1 MAGLETI
8 GFIGLGNMGAPIALR
23 LLRVGYPMTVLDLV
37 PDRMEP
43 HIREGANPGS
53 SPMELARDCDVVIA
67 SLHAEAVREVALGE
81 RGIVQGGKE
90 GQVFINLSTTS
101 PELAVSVADALRERG
116 IEMLDAPVSGAAVGA
131 QSGHLTVFVGGNYE
145 AYERSLPVLQ
155 QVGRTVT
162 YLGENGKGQIGKR
175 INGAMEALS
184 QLAVYEGMLLARK
197 MNLDLKAFSRAA
209 AGGCAQSWRLDE
221 LVREF
226 LLKGEEEFR
235 FHLQRSRTTNA
246 LQMAKSVG
254 ITLHGV
260 EAAHRVFAEHDWQI
274 VVDFKQ

>member
-1 MAGLETI
+1 
-8 GFIGLGNMGAPIALR
+8 
-23 LLRVGYPMTVLDLV
+23 
-37 PDRMEP
+37 
-43 HIREGANPGS
+43 
-53 SPMELARDCDVVIA
+53 
-67 SLHAEAVREVALGE
+67 LHAEAVREVALGE

-155 QVGRTVT
+155 QVGQTVT
-162 YLGENGKGQIGKR
+162 YLGESGKGQIGKR

-226 LLKGEEEFR
+226 LLKGEQEFR
-235 FHLQRSRTTNA
+235 FHLQRSRTANA
-246 LQMAKSVG
+246 LQLAESVG
-254 ITLHGV
+254 VTLPGG
-260 EAAHRVFAEHDWQI
+260 AAADRVFAENGWEI
-274 VVDFKQ
+274 VVDLRQ